1 MTTKISTTS
10 LNSDDT
16 LSELIIQSLDR
27 ILGSGHHIISRDLP
41 LDSGHAIL
49 ALADKPVLIVFDRHD
64 GGQAL
69 LTGLKIL
76 EAFDNHRA
84 WAFRLYPEL
93 LGNNQQAWQP
103 EDIRL
108 YILAPTPPPGQEYLE
123 RGLPQ
128 IRILT
133 FQALLIDGD
142 ISLLIEPSAVTNP
155 ASIQEHKISRSNTF
169 RTGMPEL
176 EKSEEDY
183 FRNLN
188 IMA

>member
-123 RGLPQ
+123 HGLPQ
-128 IRILT
+128 LRILT

-142 ISLLIEPSAVTNP
+142 INLLIEPSAEPNP
-155 ASIQEHKISRSNTF
+155 VSLREHKTSRSDTF

>member
-1 MTTKISTTS
+1 MST
-10 LNSDDT
+10 
-16 LSELIIQSLDR
+16 
-27 ILGSGHHIISRDLP
+27 H
-41 LDSGHAIL
+41 
-49 ALADKPVLIVFDRHD
+49 
-64 GGQAL
+64 
-69 LTGLKIL
+69 KIL

-108 YILAPTPPPGQEYLE
+108 YILAPTPPPGRKYLE
-123 RGLPQ
+123 RGLTQ

-142 ISLLIEPSAVTNP
+142 ICLLIEPAEEQNK
-155 ASIQEHKISRSNTF
+155 ASIQEHNVTRSNAF

-176 EKSEEDY
+176 EKTEEDY

>member
-1 MTTKISTTS
+1 MTTNISNTS
-10 LNSDDT
+10 LNSDSM
-16 LSELIIQSLDR
+16 LKELIIQSLER
-27 ILGSGHHIISRDLP
+27 ILGPGHHIISRDLP
-41 LDSGHAIL
+41 FGSGHAIL
-49 ALADKPVLIVFDRHD
+49 ALADKPVLIAFDRHD

-76 EAFDNHRA
+76 EAFDDHRA

-103 EDIRL
+103 EDISL
-108 YILAPTPPPGQEYLE
+108 YILAPSPPPGRNYLE
-123 RGLPQ
+123 RGLSQ

-142 ISLLIEPSAVTNP
+142 ICLLIEPGADLHP
-155 ASIQEHKISRSNTF
+155 ASIEENNVTHSDAFRS
-169 RTGMPEL
+169 GLPEL